1 MELEIRH
8 LRAICAIGD
17 AGSLSRAATQLGISQ
32 PSLTTLLQRVER
44 MVGGTLFDRGRSG
57 AAPTPLGAQ
66 MLQRARLLLVELEAF
81 GSDTAGRGGP
91 VRFGSVHM
99 ECVAALYSR
108 LEEVLDDVTLVVDP
122 SSTGLALALANGH
135 LDAAVIA
142 VDEEGDLG
150 LPRGVAQR
158 VVVPWVPVYIAL
170 PAAHPLA
177 HRTEVD
183 LADLAGD
190 AWVGPPGA
198 EDGSLTALR
207 AACRAA
213 GFVPRVRFEVP
224 SGAGRQLIAAGKA
237 VQLVEP
243 TSQGGPGVVVRPLA
257 GSPMRMRLVFAWRR
271 DRLTWSQAS
280 RVFAEVLTA
289 YSDQALASP
298 VLRPWWQS
306 IQPSLRAQ
314 LSS

>member
-1 MELEIRH
+1 MELEVRH

-17 AGSLSRAATQLGISQ
+17 AGSVSRAATQLGISQ

-44 MVGGTLFDRGRSG
+44 TVGGKLFERGRSG
-57 AAPTPLGAQ
+57 TVPTPLGTQ
-66 MLQRARLLLVELEAF
+66 MLQRARLLLVEFDAF
-81 GSDTAGRGGP
+81 GASVAGRGGP

-99 ECVAALYSR
+99 ECVTSLFTR
-108 LEEVLDDVTLVVDP
+108 LEETLDDVTLHVDP
-122 SSTGLALALANGH
+122 SSTALALALSNGH

-158 VVVPWVPVYIAL
+158 IVVPWVPVFIAL
-170 PAAHPLA
+170 PASHPLA
-177 HRTEVD
+177 ALSEVE
-183 LADLAGD
+183 LADLAGE

-198 EDGSLTALR
+198 EDGSLTKLR

-213 GFVPRVRFEVP
+213 GFVPRIRFQVP

-243 TSQGGPGVVVRPLA
+243 TSSGGPGVAVRPLA
-257 GSPMRMRLVFAWRR
+257 GAPMRMRLVFAWRR
-271 DRLTWSQAS
+271 ERLTWSQAS
-280 RVFAEVLTA
+280 RVFAEVLGA
-289 YSDQALASP
+289 YSGQALASP
-298 VLRPWWQS
+298 VLRPWWEANVPSQS
-306 IQPSLRAQ
+306 YQSPS
-314 LSS
+314 

>member
-8 LRAICAIGD
+8 LRAVCAIGD

-44 MVGGTLFDRGRSG
+44 LVGGKLFDRGRAG
-57 AAPTPLGAQ
+57 AEPTALGAQ
-66 MLQRARLLLVELEAF
+66 MLQRARLLLVELDAF
-81 GSDTAGRGGP
+81 GSDLVQRDGP
-91 VRFGSVHM
+91 SRLGSVHM
-99 ECVAALYSR
+99 ECVASLYTR
-108 LEEVLDDVTLVVDP
+108 LEEVLDDITMVVDP

-158 VVVPWVPVYIAL
+158 VVVPWVPVYIAV
-170 PAAHPLA
+170 PAGHRLA
-177 HRTEVD
+177 SHTEIE
-183 LADLAGD
+183 LADLAGES
-190 AWVGPPGA
+190 WVGPPGA

-207 AACRAA
+207 AACRAV
-213 GFVPRVRFEVP
+213 GFVPRIRFEMP

-243 TSQGGPGVVVRPLA
+243 TSQGGPGVAVRPLA
-257 GSPMRMRLVFAWRR
+257 GAPMRMRLVFAWRR
-271 DRLTWSQAS
+271 ERLTFRQAS
-280 RVFAEVLTA
+280 RVFTEVLGA
-289 YSDQALASP
+289 YSDQAMASP
-298 VLRPWWQS
+298 VFRPWWEERGAALAS
-306 IQPSLRAQ
+306 AD
-314 LSS
+314 

>member
-44 MVGGTLFDRGRSG
+44 LVGGKLFERGRAG
-57 AAPTPLGAQ
+57 AVPTALGAQ

-81 GSDTAGRGGP
+81 GSDMAGRDGP

-99 ECVAALYSR
+99 ECVAALFTR
-108 LEEVLDDVTLVVDP
+108 LEDALDDVTLVVDP
-122 SSTGLALALANGH
+122 SSTGLALGLANGH

-142 VDEEGDLG
+142 VDEEQDLG

-158 VVVPWVPVYIAL
+158 IVVPWVPVYIAL
-170 PAAHPLA
+170 PSSHPLA
-177 HRTEVD
+177 ALPEVE
-183 LADLAGD
+183 LADLAGE

-207 AACRAA
+207 AACRAV
-213 GFVPRVRFEVP
+213 GYVPRIRFEMP

-243 TSQGGPGVVVRPLA
+243 TSQGGPGVTVRPLA
-257 GSPMRMRLVFAWRR
+257 GAPMRMRLVFAWRR
-271 DRLTWSQAS
+271 ERLTWEQTN
-280 RVFAEVLTA
+280 RVFAEIADA
-289 YSDQALASP
+289 YATQALQSQSFRSWWEANQP
-298 VLRPWWQS
+298 V
-306 IQPSLRAQ
+306 RA
-314 LSS
+314 

>member
-44 MVGGTLFDRGRSG
+44 LVGGRLFDRGRAG
-57 AAPTPLGAQ
+57 AEPTPLGAQ
-66 MLQRARLLLVELEAF
+66 VLQRARLLLVELDAF
-81 GSDTAGRGGP
+81 GASVAGRGGP

-99 ECVAALYSR
+99 ECVTALFTR
-108 LEEVLDDVTLVVDP
+108 LEEALEDVTLYVDP

-142 VDEEGDLG
+142 VDEDGDLG

-158 VVVPWVPVYIAL
+158 VVVPWVPVHIAL
-170 PAAHPLA
+170 PASHPLA
-177 HRTEVD
+177 ERPEVS
-183 LADLAGD
+183 LSDLAGE

-213 GFVPRVRFEVP
+213 GFVPRIRFEVP

-243 TSQGGPGVVVRPLA
+243 TSQGGPGVAVRPLA
-257 GSPMRMRLVFAWRR
+257 GAPMRMRLVFCWRR
-271 DRLTWSQAS
+271 ERLTWDQAS
-280 RVFAEVLTA
+280 RMFTDVLAA
-289 YSDQALASP
+289 YAAAALASP
-298 VLRPWWQS
+298 AFRPWWEERGAAFTAS
-306 IQPSLRAQ
+306 
-314 LSS
+314 

>member
-8 LRAICAIGD
+8 LRAVCAIGD

-44 MVGGTLFDRGRSG
+44 LVGGRLFDRGRAG
-57 AAPTPLGAQ
+57 AVPTALGAQ
-66 MLQRARLLLVELEAF
+66 MLQRARLLLVELDAF
-81 GSDTAGRGGP
+81 GSDMTGRDGP

-99 ECVAALYSR
+99 ECVAPLYER
-108 LEEVLDDVTLVVDP
+108 LEQLLDDVTMVVDA

-142 VDEEGDLG
+142 VDEDGDLG
-150 LPRGVAQR
+150 LPRGVGQR
-158 VVVPWVPVYIAL
+158 IVVSWVPVHIAL

-177 HRTEVD
+177 ARREVE
-183 LADLAGD
+183 LADLAD
-190 AWVGPPGA
+190 AAWVGPPGA

-213 GFVPRVRFEVP
+213 GFVPRIRFEMP

-243 TSQGGPGVVVRPLA
+243 TSQGGPGVAVRPLA
-257 GSPMRMRLVFAWRR
+257 GSPMRMRLVFCWRR
-271 DRLTWSQAS
+271 ERLTGTRAG
-280 RVFAEVLTA
+280 RVFAEVLEA
-289 YSDQALASP
+289 YSAQALASP
-298 VLRPWWQS
+298 VFRPWWQERGAA
-306 IQPSLRAQ
+306 LTAAD
-314 LSS
+314 

>member
-1 MELEIRH
+1 
-8 LRAICAIGD
+8 
-17 AGSLSRAATQLGISQ
+17 
-32 PSLTTLLQRVER
+32 
-44 MVGGTLFDRGRSG
+44 MVGGKLFDRGRSG
-57 AAPTPLGAQ
+57 AVPTPLGAQ

-81 GSDTAGRGGP
+81 GATVPVGGP

-99 ECVAALYSR
+99 ECVAVLFSR
-108 LEEVLDDVTLVVDP
+108 LEEVLSDVTLHVDP
-122 SSTGLALALANGH
+122 SSTALALALGKGH

-158 VVVPWVPVYIAL
+158 IVVPWVPIYIAL
-170 PAAHPLA
+170 PADHPLTA
-177 HRTEVD
+177 RSEVD
-183 LADLAGD
+183 LADLAGE

-207 AACRAA
+207 AACRAV
-213 GFVPRVRFEVP
+213 GFVPRIRFEVP

-257 GSPMRMRLVFAWRR
+257 GSPMRMRLVFCWRR
-271 DRLTWSQAS
+271 ERLTWSQAS
-280 RVFAEVLTA
+280 RVFTEVLGA
-289 YSDQALASP
+289 YADQALASP
-298 VLRPWWQS
+298 VFRPWWEERGAVLTS
-306 IQPSLRAQ
+306 TN
-314 LSS
+314 

>member
-44 MVGGTLFDRGRSG
+44 LVGGRLFDRGRAG
-57 AAPTPLGAQ
+57 AEPTALGAQ
-66 MLQRARLLLVELEAF
+66 MLQRARLLLVELDAF
-81 GSDTAGRGGP
+81 GSDMTQRDGP
-91 VRFGSVHM
+91 SRLGSVHM
-99 ECVAALYSR
+99 ECVAPLYTR
-108 LEEVLDDVTLVVDP
+108 LEAVLPDITLVVDP

-142 VDEEGDLG
+142 VDEDGDLG

-158 VVVPWVPVYIAL
+158 IVVPWVPVYIAI
-170 PAAHPLA
+170 PAAHRLA
-177 HRTEVD
+177 SQREVE
-183 LADLAGD
+183 LADLAGES
-190 AWVGPPGA
+190 WVGPPGA

-207 AACRAA
+207 AACRAV
-213 GFVPRVRFEVP
+213 GFVPRIRFEMP

-243 TSQGGPGVVVRPLA
+243 TSQGGPGVAVRPMA
-257 GSPMRMRLVFAWRR
+257 GAPMRMRLVFAWRR
-271 DRLTWSQAS
+271 ERLTWSQAS
-280 RVFAEVLTA
+280 RVFAEVLGA

-298 VLRPWWQS
+298 VFRPWWEERGAALTS
-306 IQPSLRAQ
+306 AG
-314 LSS
+314 

>member
-44 MVGGTLFDRGRSG
+44 MVGGRLFDRGRSG
-57 AAPTPLGAQ
+57 AVPTPLGAQ

-81 GSDTAGRGGP
+81 GATVPIDGP

-99 ECVAALYSR
+99 ECVAELFSR
-108 LEEVLDDVTLVVDP
+108 LEETLGDVTLHVDP
-122 SSTGLALALANGH
+122 SSTALALALGKGH

-158 VVVPWVPVYIAL
+158 IVVPWVPVHIAL
-170 PAAHPLA
+170 PASHPLA
-177 HRTEVD
+177 EQSEVR
-183 LADLAGD
+183 LADLAGEV
-190 AWVGPPGA
+190 WVGPPGA
-198 EDGSLTALR
+198 EDGSLTTLR

-213 GFVPRVRFEVP
+213 GFTPRIRFEVP
-224 SGAGRQLIAAGKA
+224 SGAGRQLIAAGLA

-243 TSQGGPGVVVRPLA
+243 TSQGGPGVAVRPLA
-257 GSPMRMRLVFAWRR
+257 GAPMRMRLVFCWRR
-271 DRLTWSQAS
+271 ERLTWAQAS
-280 RVFAEVLTA
+280 RVFASVLDA
-289 YSDQALASP
+289 YSAQALASP
-298 VLRPWWQS
+298 VFRPWWEERGALLTS
-306 IQPSLRAQ
+306 AR
-314 LSS
+314 

>member
-44 MVGGTLFDRGRSG
+44 MVGGKLFDRGRSG
-57 AAPTPLGAQ
+57 AVPTPLGAQ

-81 GSDTAGRGGP
+81 GATVPVGGP

-99 ECVAALYSR
+99 ECVAALFAR
-108 LEEVLDDVTLVVDP
+108 LEDVLSDVTLHVDP
-122 SSTGLALALANGH
+122 SSTGLALALGKGH

-142 VDEEGDLG
+142 VDEDQDLG
-150 LPRGVAQR
+150 LARGVAQR
-158 VVVPWVPVYIAL
+158 IVVPWVPIYIAL
-170 PAAHPLA
+170 PAGHRLA
-177 HRTEVD
+177 ARPEVD
-183 LADLAGD
+183 LAELATE

-213 GFVPRVRFEVP
+213 GFVPRIRFEMP
-224 SGAGRQLIAAGKA
+224 SGAGRQLVSTGKA

-257 GSPMRMRLVFAWRR
+257 GSPMRMRLVFCWRR
-271 DRLTWSQAS
+271 ERLTWSQAS
-280 RVFAEVLTA
+280 RVFAEVLGA
-289 YSDQALASP
+289 YADAALASAAF
-298 VLRPWWQS
+298 RPWWEERGEVLTS
-306 IQPSLRAQ
+306 AR
-314 LSS
+314 

>member
-44 MVGGTLFDRGRSG
+44 LVGGRLFERGRAG
-57 AAPTPLGAQ
+57 AEPTPLGAQ
-66 MLQRARLLLVELEAF
+66 MLQRARLLLVELDAF
-81 GSDTAGRGGP
+81 GASVAGRGGP

-99 ECVAALYSR
+99 ECVTALYAR
-108 LEEVLDDVTLVVDP
+108 LEEALDDVTLYVDP

-142 VDEEGDLG
+142 VDEDGDLG
-150 LPRGVAQR
+150 LPRGVGQR

-170 PAAHPLA
+170 PDSHPLA
-177 HRTEVD
+177 DRAEVS
-183 LADLAGD
+183 LSDLAGE

-207 AACRAA
+207 SACRAA
-213 GFVPRVRFEVP
+213 GFVPRIRFEVP

-243 TSQGGPGVVVRPLA
+243 TSQGGPGVAVRPLA
-257 GSPMRMRLVFAWRR
+257 GAPMRMRLVFCWRR
-271 DRLTWSQAS
+271 ERLTWEEAS
-280 RVFAEVLTA
+280 RVFTDVLEA
-289 YSDQALASP
+289 YAAAALASP
-298 VLRPWWQS
+298 VFRPWWEERGAALTAS
-306 IQPSLRAQ
+306 
-314 LSS
+314 

>member
-44 MVGGTLFDRGRSG
+44 LVGGKLFDRGRAG
-57 AAPTPLGAQ
+57 AEPTALGAQ
-66 MLQRARLLLVELEAF
+66 MLQRARLLLVELDAF
-81 GSDTAGRGGP
+81 GSDMTQRDGP
-91 VRFGSVHM
+91 SRLGSVHM
-99 ECVAALYSR
+99 ECVASLYTR
-108 LEEVLDDVTLVVDP
+108 LEEVLTDITLVVDP

-142 VDEEGDLG
+142 VDEDADLG

-158 VVVPWVPVYIAL
+158 VVVPWVPVYIAI
-170 PAAHPLA
+170 PAAHRLA
-177 HRTEVD
+177 SKTEVE
-183 LADLAGD
+183 LADLAGES
-190 AWVGPPGA
+190 WVGPPGA
-198 EDGSLTALR
+198 EDGSLTSLR
-207 AACRAA
+207 AACRAV
-213 GFVPRVRFEVP
+213 GFVPRIRFEMP

-243 TSQGGPGVVVRPLA
+243 TSQGGPGVAVRPLA
-257 GSPMRMRLVFAWRR
+257 GAPMRMRLVFAWRR
-271 DRLTWSQAS
+271 ERLTWSQAS
-280 RVFAEVLTA
+280 RVFAEVLGA

-298 VLRPWWQS
+298 VFRPWWEERGAALTAS
-306 IQPSLRAQ
+306 G
-314 LSS
+314 

>member
-8 LRAICAIGD
+8 LRAVCAIGD

-44 MVGGTLFDRGRSG
+44 LVGGKLFDRGRAG
-57 AAPTPLGAQ
+57 AEPTALGAQ
-66 MLQRARLLLVELEAF
+66 MLQRARLLLVELDAF
-81 GSDTAGRGGP
+81 GSDLVQRDGP
-91 VRFGSVHM
+91 SRLGSVHM
-99 ECVAALYSR
+99 ECVASLYTR
-108 LEEVLDDVTLVVDP
+108 LEEVLDDITMVVDP

-158 VVVPWVPVYIAL
+158 VVVPWVPVFIAV
-170 PAAHPLA
+170 PAGHRLA
-177 HRTEVD
+177 SHTEIE
-183 LADLAGD
+183 LADLAGES
-190 AWVGPPGA
+190 WVGPPGA

-207 AACRAA
+207 AACRAV
-213 GFVPRVRFEVP
+213 GFVPRIRFEMP

-257 GSPMRMRLVFAWRR
+257 GAPMRMRLVFAWRR
-271 DRLTWSQAS
+271 ERLTFRQAS
-280 RVFAEVLTA
+280 RVFAEVLGA
-289 YSDQALASP
+289 YSDQAMASP
-298 VLRPWWQS
+298 VFRPWWEERGAALAS
-306 IQPSLRAQ
+306 AD
-314 LSS
+314 

>member
-44 MVGGTLFDRGRSG
+44 LVGGKLFERGRSG
-57 AAPTPLGAQ
+57 AVPTALGAQ

-81 GSDTAGRGGP
+81 SSDMAGRSGP
-91 VRFGSVHM
+91 IRFGSVHM
-99 ECVAALYSR
+99 ECVAALFSR
-108 LEEVLDDVTLVVDP
+108 LEQALSDVTLVVDP

-158 VVVPWVPVYIAL
+158 IVVPWVPIYIAL
-170 PAAHPLA
+170 PAGHPLA
-177 HRTEVD
+177 ARREVD
-183 LADLAGD
+183 LADLAGE

-198 EDGSLTALR
+198 EDGSLTTLR

-213 GFVPRVRFEVP
+213 GFVPRIRFEMP
-224 SGAGRQLIAAGKA
+224 SGAGRQLIAAGQA

-243 TSQGGPGVVVRPLA
+243 TSQGGPGVAVRPLA
-257 GSPMRMRLVFAWRR
+257 GAPMRMRMVFCWRR
-271 DRLTWSQAS
+271 ERLTWEQAS
-280 RVFAEVLTA
+280 RVFAEVLGA
-289 YSDQALASP
+289 YADQALASP
-298 VLRPWWQS
+298 VFRPWWEERGAALTS
-306 IQPSLRAQ
+306 TE
-314 LSS
+314 

>member
-44 MVGGTLFDRGRSG
+44 LVGGKLFDRGRSG
-57 AAPTPLGAQ
+57 AVPTALGAQ

-81 GSDTAGRGGP
+81 GSDMAGRGGP
-91 VRFGSVHM
+91 IRFGSVHM
-99 ECVAALYSR
+99 ECVAALFTR
-108 LEEVLDDVTLVVDP
+108 LEDALDDVTLVVDP
-122 SSTGLALALANGH
+122 SSTALALALANGH

-158 VVVPWVPVYIAL
+158 IVVPWVPVYIAL
-170 PAAHPLA
+170 PAGHPLA
-177 HRTEVD
+177 ARPEVD
-183 LADLAGD
+183 LADLAGE

-198 EDGSLTALR
+198 EDGSLTTLR

-213 GFVPRVRFEVP
+213 GFVPRIRFEVP

-243 TSQGGPGVVVRPLA
+243 TSQGGPGVAVRPLA
-257 GSPMRMRLVFAWRR
+257 GAPMRMRLVFCWRR
-271 DRLTWSQAS
+271 ERLTWEQAS
-280 RVFAEVLTA
+280 RVHAEVLAA
-289 YSDQALASP
+289 YAEQAMASP
-298 VLRPWWQS
+298 VFRPWWEERGAA
-306 IQPSLRAQ
+306 LAAVE
-314 LSS
+314 

>member
-44 MVGGTLFDRGRSG
+44 MVGGKLFDRGRAG
-57 AAPTPLGAQ
+57 AVPTPLGTQ

-81 GSDTAGRGGP
+81 GATVPVGGP

-99 ECVAALYSR
+99 ECVAVLFSR
-108 LEEVLDDVTLVVDP
+108 LERVLSDVTLYVDP
-122 SSTGLALALANGH
+122 SSTALALALGKGH

-142 VDEEGDLG
+142 VDEEQDLG

-158 VVVPWVPVYIAL
+158 IVVPWVPVYIAL
-170 PAAHPLA
+170 PASHPLA
-177 HRTEVD
+177 ALPEVE
-183 LADLAGD
+183 LAALSGE

-207 AACRAA
+207 AACRAE
-213 GFVPRVRFEVP
+213 GFVPRIRFEVP

-243 TSQGGPGVVVRPLA
+243 TSQGGPGVAVRPLA
-257 GSPMRMRLVFAWRR
+257 GAPMRMRLVFAWRR
-271 DRLTWSQAS
+271 ERLTWSQAS
-280 RVFAEVLTA
+280 RVYAEVLGA
-289 YSDQALASP
+289 YADQAMASP
-298 VLRPWWQS
+298 AFRPWWEERGAALTS
-306 IQPSLRAQ
+306 AR
-314 LSS
+314 

>member
-44 MVGGTLFDRGRSG
+44 MVGGRLFDRGRSG
-57 AAPTPLGAQ
+57 AVPTPLGAQ

-81 GSDTAGRGGP
+81 GATVPVGGP

-99 ECVAALYSR
+99 ECVAVLFSR
-108 LEEVLDDVTLVVDP
+108 LEEVLSDVTLHVDP
-122 SSTGLALALANGH
+122 SSTALALALGKGH

-158 VVVPWVPVYIAL
+158 IVVPWVPIHIAL
-170 PAAHPLA
+170 PADHPLA
-177 HRTEVD
+177 ARSEVD
-183 LADLAGD
+183 LADLAD
-190 AWVGPPGA
+190 EAWVGPPGA

-213 GFVPRVRFEVP
+213 GFVPRIRFEVP

-257 GSPMRMRLVFAWRR
+257 GSPMRMRLVFCWRR
-271 DRLTWSQAS
+271 ERLTWSQAS
-280 RVFAEVLTA
+280 RVFTEVLGA
-289 YSDQALASP
+289 YADQALASP
-298 VLRPWWQS
+298 VFRPWWEERGAVLAS
-306 IQPSLRAQ
+306 TR
-314 LSS
+314 

>member
-44 MVGGTLFDRGRSG
+44 MVGGKLFDRGRSG
-57 AAPTPLGAQ
+57 AVPTPLGAQ

-81 GSDTAGRGGP
+81 GATVPVGGP

-99 ECVAALYSR
+99 ECVAVLFSR
-108 LEEVLDDVTLVVDP
+108 LEEVLSDVTLHVDP
-122 SSTGLALALANGH
+122 SSTALALALGKGH

-158 VVVPWVPVYIAL
+158 IVVPWVPIYIAL
-170 PAAHPLA
+170 PADHPLTA
-177 HRTEVD
+177 RSEVD
-183 LADLAGD
+183 LADLAGE

-207 AACRAA
+207 AACRAV
-213 GFVPRVRFEVP
+213 GFVPRIRFEVP

-257 GSPMRMRLVFAWRR
+257 GSPMRMRLVFCWRR
-271 DRLTWSQAS
+271 ERLTWSQAS
-280 RVFAEVLTA
+280 RVFTEVLGA
-289 YSDQALASP
+289 YADQALASP
-298 VLRPWWQS
+298 VFRPWWEERGAVLTS
-306 IQPSLRAQ
+306 TN
-314 LSS
+314 

>member
-44 MVGGTLFDRGRSG
+44 LVGGRLFDRGRAG
-57 AAPTPLGAQ
+57 ALPTALGAQ
-66 MLQRARLLLVELEAF
+66 MLQRARLLLVELDAF
-81 GSDTAGRGGP
+81 GSDMVQRDGP
-91 VRFGSVHM
+91 SRLGSVHM
-99 ECVAALYSR
+99 ECVGPLYTR
-108 LEEVLDDVTLVVDP
+108 LEQVLDDITLVVDP

-158 VVVPWVPVYIAL
+158 VVVPWVPVYIAI
-170 PAAHPLA
+170 PAGHRLA
-177 HRTEVD
+177 SQPEIS
-183 LADLAGD
+183 LADLAGES
-190 AWVGPPGA
+190 WVGPPGA

-207 AACRAA
+207 AACRAV
-213 GFVPRVRFEVP
+213 GFVPRIRFEMP

-243 TSQGGPGVVVRPLA
+243 TSQGGPGVAVRPLA
-257 GSPMRMRLVFAWRR
+257 GAPMRMRLVFAWRR
-271 DRLTWSQAS
+271 ERLTFRQAS
-280 RVFAEVLTA
+280 RVFAEVLGA
-289 YSDQALASP
+289 YAEQAMASP
-298 VLRPWWQS
+298 VFRPWWEERGAALTS
-306 IQPSLRAQ
+306 AD
-314 LSS
+314 

>member
-81 GSDTAGRGGP
+81 GSDAAGRGGT

-99 ECVAALYSR
+99 ECVAALFTR
-108 LEEVLDDVTLVVDP
+108 LEEVLDDITLVVDP

-158 VVVPWVPVYIAL
+158 VVVPWVPVYIAV
-170 PAAHPLA
+170 PAGHRLA
-177 HRTEVD
+177 ARPEID
-183 LADLAGD
+183 LADLAGES
-190 AWVGPPGA
+190 WVGPPGA

-207 AACRAA
+207 AACRAV
-213 GFVPRVRFEVP
+213 GFVPRIRFEMP

-243 TSQGGPGVVVRPLA
+243 TSQGGPGVAVRPLA
-257 GSPMRMRLVFAWRR
+257 GAPMRMRLVFAWRR
-271 DRLTWSQAS
+271 ERLTWTQAS
-280 RVFAEVLTA
+280 RVFTEVLGA
-289 YSDQALASP
+289 YADQAVASPVFRPWWEERGAALAS
-298 VLRPWWQS
+298 
-306 IQPSLRAQ
+306 AE
-314 LSS
+314 

>member
-17 AGSLSRAATQLGISQ
+17 AGSVSRAATQLGISQ

-44 MVGGTLFDRGRSG
+44 LVGGRLFDRGRSG
-57 AAPTPLGAQ
+57 AVPTPLGAQ

-81 GSDTAGRGGP
+81 GAAVPVDGP

-99 ECVAALYSR
+99 ECVAALFSR
-108 LEEVLDDVTLVVDP
+108 LEETLPDVTLHVDP
-122 SSTGLALALANGH
+122 SSTALALALGKGH

-158 VVVPWVPVYIAL
+158 IVVPWVPVYVAL
-170 PAAHPLA
+170 PADHPLA
-177 HRTEVD
+177 ARSEVD
-183 LADLAGD
+183 LADLAGE

-198 EDGSLTALR
+198 EDGSLTTLR

-213 GFVPRVRFEVP
+213 GFVPRIRFEVP

-243 TSQGGPGVVVRPLA
+243 TSQGGPGVAVRPLA
-257 GSPMRMRLVFAWRR
+257 GSPMRMRLVFCWRR
-271 DRLTWSQAS
+271 ERLTWSQAS
-280 RVFAEVLTA
+280 RVFTEVLGA
-289 YSDQALASP
+289 YADQALASP
-298 VLRPWWQS
+298 VFRPWWEERGS
-306 IQPSLRAQ
+306 VLTTAN
-314 LSS
+314 

>member
-44 MVGGTLFDRGRSG
+44 LVGGKLFERGRSG
-57 AAPTPLGAQ
+57 AVPTALGAQ

-81 GSDTAGRGGP
+81 GSDMAGRSGP
-91 VRFGSVHM
+91 IRFGSVHM
-99 ECVAALYSR
+99 ECVAALFSR
-108 LEEVLDDVTLVVDP
+108 LEQALSDVTLVVDP

-158 VVVPWVPVYIAL
+158 IVVPWVPIYIAL
-170 PAAHPLA
+170 PAGHPLA
-177 HRTEVD
+177 ARREVD
-183 LADLAGD
+183 LADLAGE

-198 EDGSLTALR
+198 EDGSLTTLR

-213 GFVPRVRFEVP
+213 GFVPRIRFEMP
-224 SGAGRQLIAAGKA
+224 SGAGRQLIAAGQA

-243 TSQGGPGVVVRPLA
+243 TSQGGPGVAVRPLA
-257 GSPMRMRLVFAWRR
+257 GSPMRMRLVFCWRR
-271 DRLTWSQAS
+271 ERLTWEQAS
-280 RVFAEVLTA
+280 RVFAEVLGA
-289 YSDQALASP
+289 YADQALASP
-298 VLRPWWQS
+298 VFRPWWEERGAA
-306 IQPSLRAQ
+306 LTE
-314 LSS
+314 

>member
-17 AGSLSRAATQLGISQ
+17 TGSLSRAATQLGISQ

-44 MVGGTLFDRGRSG
+44 LVGGKLFERGRSG
-57 AAPTPLGAQ
+57 AAPTALGTQ
-66 MLQRARLLLVELEAF
+66 MLQRARLLLVELETF
-81 GSDTAGRGGP
+81 GSDMAGRGGP
-91 VRFGSVHM
+91 IRFGSVHM
-99 ECVAALYSR
+99 ECVAALFSR
-108 LEEVLDDVTLVVDP
+108 LEDALDDVTLVVDP

-158 VVVPWVPVYIAL
+158 IVVPWVPVYIAL

-177 HRTEVD
+177 SDSEVD
-183 LADLAGD
+183 LAELAGE

-198 EDGSLTALR
+198 EDGSLTTLR
-207 AACRAA
+207 SACRAA
-213 GFVPRVRFEVP
+213 GFVPRIRFEMP

-257 GSPMRMRLVFAWRR
+257 GAPMRMRLVFCWRR
-271 DRLTWSQAS
+271 ERLTFGQAS
-280 RVFAEVLTA
+280 RVFAEVLGA
-289 YSDQALASP
+289 YADQALASP
-298 VLRPWWQS
+298 VFRPWWEERGAALAS
-306 IQPSLRAQ
+306 AD
-314 LSS
+314 

>member
-8 LRAICAIGD
+8 LRAVCAIGD

-44 MVGGTLFDRGRSG
+44 LVGGKLFERGRAG
-57 AAPTPLGAQ
+57 AVPTALGAQ

-81 GSDTAGRGGP
+81 GSDMAGRGGP
-91 VRFGSVHM
+91 IRFGSVHM
-99 ECVAALYSR
+99 ECVAALFSR
-108 LEEVLDDVTLVVDP
+108 LEEALDDVTLVVDP

-150 LPRGVAQR
+150 LPRGIGQR
-158 VVVPWVPVYIAL
+158 IVVPWVPVYIAL
-170 PAAHPLA
+170 PAGHRLA
-177 HRTEVD
+177 SAPEVE
-183 LADLAGD
+183 LADLAGE

-198 EDGSLTALR
+198 EDGSLTTLR
-207 AACRAA
+207 AACRAV
-213 GFVPRVRFEVP
+213 GFVPRIRFEVP

-243 TSQGGPGVVVRPLA
+243 TSQGGPGVAVRPLA
-257 GSPMRMRLVFAWRR
+257 GAPMRMRLVFCWRR
-271 DRLTWSQAS
+271 ERLTWEQAS
-280 RVFAEVLTA
+280 RVFAEVLGA
-289 YSDQALASP
+289 YSEQAMASE
-298 VLRPWWQS
+298 VFRPWWEDRGAALTS
-306 IQPSLRAQ
+306 AD
-314 LSS
+314 

>member
-44 MVGGTLFDRGRSG
+44 LVGGSLFDRGRAG
-57 AAPTPLGAQ
+57 AVPTPLGAQ
-66 MLQRARLLLVELEAF
+66 MLQRARLLLVELDSF
-81 GSDTAGRGGP
+81 GSDMAGRDGP
-91 VRFGSVHM
+91 VRLGSVHM
-99 ECVAALYSR
+99 ECVAPLYAR
-108 LEEVLDDVTLVVDP
+108 LEEVLDDITLVVDP

-142 VDEEGDLG
+142 VDEDGDLG

-158 VVVPWVPVYIAL
+158 VVVPWVPVYIAI
-170 PAAHPLA
+170 PAGHRLA
-177 HRTEVD
+177 SKQEIE
-183 LADLAGD
+183 LSDLAGES
-190 AWVGPPGA
+190 WVGPPGA

-213 GFVPRVRFEVP
+213 GFVPRIRFEMP

-243 TSQGGPGVVVRPLA
+243 TSQGGPGVAVRPLA
-257 GSPMRMRLVFAWRR
+257 GAPMRMRLVFAWRR
-271 DRLTWSQAS
+271 ERLTWSQAS
-280 RVFAEVLTA
+280 RVFSEVLGA
-289 YSDQALASP
+289 YADQALASP
-298 VLRPWWQS
+298 VFRPWWEERGAALTS
-306 IQPSLRAQ
+306 AS
-314 LSS
+314 

>member
-44 MVGGTLFDRGRSG
+44 MVGGKLFDRGRSG
-57 AAPTPLGAQ
+57 AVPTPLGAQ
-66 MLQRARLLLVELEAF
+66 MLQRARLLLVELESF
-81 GSDTAGRGGP
+81 GATVPVGGP

-99 ECVAALYSR
+99 ECVAALFSR
-108 LEEVLDDVTLVVDP
+108 LEQVLSDVTLHVDP
-122 SSTGLALALANGH
+122 SSTALALALGKGH
-135 LDAAVIA
+135 IDAAVIA
-142 VDEEGDLG
+142 VDEEQDLG

-158 VVVPWVPVYIAL
+158 IVVPWVPIYIAL
-170 PAAHPLA
+170 PADHALA
-177 HRTEVD
+177 AQPEVE
-183 LADLAGD
+183 LADLATE

-198 EDGSLTALR
+198 EDGSLTVLR

-213 GFVPRVRFEVP
+213 GFVPRIRFEVP

-257 GSPMRMRLVFAWRR
+257 GSPMRMRLVFCWRR
-271 DRLTWSQAS
+271 ERLTWSQAS
-280 RVFAEVLTA
+280 RVFTEVLGA

-298 VLRPWWQS
+298 AFRQWWAAH
-306 IQPSLRAQ
+306 QPSPAP
-314 LSS
+314 

>member
-44 MVGGTLFDRGRSG
+44 LVGGKLFDRGRAG
-57 AAPTPLGAQ
+57 ALPTALGTQ

-81 GSDTAGRGGP
+81 GSDMTGRDGP
-91 VRFGSVHM
+91 VRLGSVHM
-99 ECVAALYSR
+99 ECVAPLYAR
-108 LEEVLDDVTLVVDP
+108 LEEVLDDVTMVVDP
-122 SSTGLALALANGH
+122 SSTGLALSLANGH

-142 VDEEGDLG
+142 VDEEQDLG

-158 VVVPWVPVYIAL
+158 IVVPWVPVHIAL
-170 PAAHPLA
+170 PATHPLA
-177 HRTEVD
+177 AEGEVR
-183 LADLAGD
+183 LADLAGE
-190 AWVGPPGA
+190 AWIGPPGA

-213 GFVPRVRFEVP
+213 GYVPRIRFEMP

-243 TSQGGPGVVVRPLA
+243 TSQGGPGVAVRPLA
-257 GSPMRMRLVFAWRR
+257 GAPMRMRLVFAWRR
-271 DRLTWSQAS
+271 ERLTWEQTN
-280 RVFAEVLTA
+280 RVFATVLDA
-289 YSDQALASP
+289 YAAQALASP
-298 VLRPWWQS
+298 SFRPWWEAN
-306 IQPSLRAQ
+306 QPVRS
-314 LSS
+314 

>member
-44 MVGGTLFDRGRSG
+44 MVGGKLFDRGRSG
-57 AAPTPLGAQ
+57 AVPTPLGAQ

-81 GSDTAGRGGP
+81 GATVPVGGP

-99 ECVAALYSR
+99 ECVAGLFSR
-108 LEEVLDDVTLVVDP
+108 LEEVLSDVTLHVDP
-122 SSTGLALALANGH
+122 SSTALALALGKGH

-158 VVVPWVPVYIAL
+158 IVVPWVPIYIAL
-170 PAAHPLA
+170 PADHPLTA
-177 HRTEVD
+177 RSEVE
-183 LADLAGD
+183 LADLAGE

-207 AACRAA
+207 AACRAV
-213 GFVPRVRFEVP
+213 GFVPRIRFEVP

-257 GSPMRMRLVFAWRR
+257 GSPMRMRLVFCWRR
-271 DRLTWSQAS
+271 ERLTWSQAS
-280 RVFAEVLTA
+280 RVFTEVLGA
-289 YSDQALASP
+289 YADQALASP
-298 VLRPWWQS
+298 VFRPWWEERGAVLAS
-306 IQPSLRAQ
+306 TR
-314 LSS
+314 

>member
-57 AAPTPLGAQ
+57 TVPTPLGAQ

-81 GSDTAGRGGP
+81 GSDTATRGGP

-99 ECVAALYSR
+99 ECVPALYSR
-108 LEEVLDDVTLVVDP
+108 LEKTLDDITLVVDP

-142 VDEEGDLG
+142 VDEDGDLG

-158 VVVPWVPVYIAL
+158 VVVPWVPVYIAI
-170 PAAHPLA
+170 PADHRLA
-177 HRTEVD
+177 SQAEVE
-183 LADLAGD
+183 LTDLAGES
-190 AWVGPPGA
+190 WVGPPGA

-207 AACRAA
+207 AACRAV
-213 GFVPRVRFEVP
+213 GFVPRIRFEMP

-243 TSQGGPGVVVRPLA
+243 TSQGGPGVAVRPLA
-257 GSPMRMRLVFAWRR
+257 GAPMRMRLVFAWRR
-271 DRLTWSQAS
+271 ERLTWSQAS
-280 RVFAEVLTA
+280 RVFAEVLGA

-298 VLRPWWQS
+298 VFRPWWEERGAALTS
-306 IQPSLRAQ
+306 AG
-314 LSS
+314 

>member
-44 MVGGTLFDRGRSG
+44 LVGGRLFERGRSG
-57 AAPTPLGAQ
+57 AVPTALGAQ

-81 GSDTAGRGGP
+81 GADMAGRGGP
-91 VRFGSVHM
+91 IRFGSVHM
-99 ECVAALYSR
+99 ECVAALFTR
-108 LEEVLDDVTLVVDP
+108 LEDALDDVTLVVDP
-122 SSTGLALALANGH
+122 SSTGLALALANGR

-158 VVVPWVPVYIAL
+158 IVVPWVPVYIAL
-170 PAAHPLA
+170 PAGHPLA
-177 HRTEVD
+177 AQQEVE
-183 LADLAGD
+183 LADLAGE

-198 EDGSLTALR
+198 EDGSLTTLR

-213 GFVPRVRFEVP
+213 GFVPRIRFEMP

-257 GSPMRMRLVFAWRR
+257 GAPMRMRLVFCWRR
-271 DRLTWSQAS
+271 ERLTLRQAG
-280 RVFAEVLTA
+280 RVFAEVVGA
-289 YSDQALASP
+289 YAEQALASP
-298 VLRPWWQS
+298 VFRPWWEERGAALT
-306 IQPSLRAQ
+306 PAE
-314 LSS
+314 

>member
-44 MVGGTLFDRGRSG
+44 MVGGKLFDRGRSG
-57 AAPTPLGAQ
+57 AVPTPLGAQ

-81 GSDTAGRGGP
+81 GATVPVGGP

-99 ECVAALYSR
+99 ECVAVLFSR
-108 LEEVLDDVTLVVDP
+108 LEEVLSDVTLHVDP
-122 SSTGLALALANGH
+122 SSTALALALGKGH

-158 VVVPWVPVYIAL
+158 IVVPWVPIYIAL
-170 PAAHPLA
+170 PADHPLTA
-177 HRTEVD
+177 RPEVE
-183 LADLAGD
+183 LSDLAGE

-213 GFVPRVRFEVP
+213 GFVPRIRFEVP

-257 GSPMRMRLVFAWRR
+257 GSPLRMRLVFCWRR
-271 DRLTWSQAS
+271 ERLTWSQAS
-280 RVFAEVLTA
+280 RVFTEVLGA
-289 YSDQALASP
+289 YADQALASP
-298 VLRPWWQS
+298 VFRPWWEERGAVLAS
-306 IQPSLRAQ
+306 TR
-314 LSS
+314 

>member
-44 MVGGTLFDRGRSG
+44 MVGGKLFDRGRSG
-57 AAPTPLGAQ
+57 AVPTPLGAQ

-81 GSDTAGRGGP
+81 GATVPVGGP

-99 ECVAALYSR
+99 ECVAVLFSR
-108 LEEVLDDVTLVVDP
+108 LEEVLSDVTLHVDP
-122 SSTGLALALANGH
+122 SSTALALALGKGH

-158 VVVPWVPVYIAL
+158 IVVPWVPIYIAL
-170 PAAHPLA
+170 PADHPLTA
-177 HRTEVD
+177 RSEVE
-183 LADLAGD
+183 LSDLAGE

-207 AACRAA
+207 AACRAV
-213 GFVPRVRFEVP
+213 GFVPRIRFEVP

-257 GSPMRMRLVFAWRR
+257 GSPLRMRLVFCWRR
-271 DRLTWSQAS
+271 ERLTWSQAS
-280 RVFAEVLTA
+280 RVFTEVLGA
-289 YSDQALASP
+289 YADQALASP
-298 VLRPWWQS
+298 VFRPWWEERGAVLAS
-306 IQPSLRAQ
+306 TR
-314 LSS
+314 